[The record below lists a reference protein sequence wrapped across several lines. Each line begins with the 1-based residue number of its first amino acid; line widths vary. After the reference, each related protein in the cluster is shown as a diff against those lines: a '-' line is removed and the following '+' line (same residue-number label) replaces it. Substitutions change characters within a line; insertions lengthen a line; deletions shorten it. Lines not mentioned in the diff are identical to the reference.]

1 MVQGKCVTSVCWLKF
16 QHTLAACPEF
26 WPNITM
32 IGPNSWGSDSGEVCS
47 GNCAL
52 HFASFYKDEVCMEWL
67 DDMTLC
73 DRWRLRPPLHG
84 GCQPKPHMRED
95 MEHLSAHCIEQAENE
110 DILDMF
116 IFIVALGLFAALCGP
131 CSFYVSFHPVAER
144 SPFCLTVARVLV
156 LRQATSLLGRRASQ
170 KSWRWKISCWS
181 KAKLTARTRMSRS
194 RVNRG
199 RTWSDACVHRV
210 FVFE

>member
-1 MVQGKCVTSVCWLKF
+1 MRAPAHQVENVVQGKCVTSVCWLKF

-95 MEHLSAHCIEQAENE
+95 MEHLSAHCIEQAEKE

-116 IFIVALGLFAALCGP
+116 IFIVVLGLFAALCGP

-144 SPFCLTVARVLV
+144 SPFCLTVAPRALCCDRPLHCSADAQVRKV
-156 LRQATSLLGRRASQ
+156 GDGRYHAGARQS
-170 KSWRWKISCWS
+170 
-181 KAKLTARTRMSRS
+181 
-194 RVNRG
+194 
-199 RTWSDACVHRV
+199 
-210 FVFE
+210 